1 MSILQHLD
9 QLTSVPGEYVVQNF
23 NDTKQLDEWIIP
35 KSFAS
40 TDVNVDLEKDS
51 RTSIT
56 DIFITDQEF
65 SSPAPERLIGRLS
78 SKPKEVLEH
87 ISAILSTTLP
97 DNAISGDL
105 ADLVG
110 FDDIEIVADLLAS
123 RSYFVN
129 ALSERGR
136 TTRESPTSEKAKTA
150 VIASL
155 APQDVRRRL
164 EETLRANASRPL
176 FTGVAK
182 LQKCFH
188 MCTLRPL

>member
-1 MSILQHLD
+1 L
-9 QLTSVPGEYVVQNF
+9 
-23 NDTKQLDEWIIP
+23 P
-35 KSFAS
+35 KSFTS
-40 TDVNVDLEKDS
+40 PDVNDDLEKDF
-51 RTSIT
+51 RNSIT
-56 DIFITDQEF
+56 DVFITGQKLPV
-65 SSPAPERLIGRLS
+65 STPEHLIGRLS

-87 ISAILSTTLP
+87 IYGIMSTTLP
-97 DNAISGDL
+97 DDVISGEL

-110 FDDIEIVADLLAS
+110 FDDIEIVAESLAS

-129 ALSERGR
+129 ALSGR
-136 TTRESPTSEKAKTA
+136 DRSIFESSTSEKAKTGTVA
-150 VIASL
+150 ASL
-155 APQDVRRRL
+155 APQDVRRRM